1 MTTYNTGNPLGSAAA
16 KDLYDNAENFDHLS
30 NDQVNEAWPDRFG
43 VPRLTWHGMEMRYQE
58 KLTSMGWSLIDSFQN
73 GTTLTRTDQAL
84 RWALPD
90 GDGEYYRWDG
100 VLPKNVPVNSTPET
114 TGGIGTGAWLSVGD
128 AALRSQLAKTGGVNL
143 VNGAL
148 HGAMD
153 SDPNIGFKITTSS
166 GELYE
171 YTPGI
176 TGLAEGFSVS
186 ASQLYLT
193 RNGLSYKYSSP
204 HNTLVWPSQYLD
216 KNADAKTSIE
226 AVMSHGLNIDMN
238 GASVNVSNINATK
251 DLLNAE
257 IVAISDAGSLLTIN
271 SCRVFNVK
279 VNCNSKAVRR
289 PIHIKAGSVNPV
301 LRNFEVFDSA
311 GALQVSAVF
320 VDCNDVK
327 DFVVDGFIVRDCSA
341 VANGTQGDADG
352 PCRGVIVGTALDP
365 YPTQETVSSG
375 VITNGYIYN
384 LGPWEDCDGV
394 VVQVYD
400 SSANTLSA
408 GKIKVHGIK
417 TRNVLKRAVKIQA
430 NNVDVSDIFVQC
442 DDATATNPMYSIVSV
457 YGDQCTISNISG
469 RGRIN
474 NGVDTST
481 GFNHVNNIFLKST
494 ANYEDGAGL
503 HIISGQVSAS
513 NIYSEGARYVV
524 YIRAVSA
531 PTPFVSVSGIGGQGY
546 NGVVIMD
553 MRNGFSISSV
563 HLNDIYATSS
573 STARSSISID
583 ATGGVIGT
591 VNITNVKR
599 LSGANTSSDIN
610 ISGNVSKCY
619 VRGAI
624 LDSGSSTVG
633 VAMATGQ
640 LIAENI
646 STNKVYAVQATQT
659 TDSFINNIDGQVR
672 LVNTTNTRDGLY
684 RSISQS
690 GTNTGL
696 AIVTYA

>member
-1 MTTYNTGNPLGSAAA
+1 
-16 KDLYDNAENFDHLS
+16 
-30 NDQVNEAWPDRFG
+30 
-43 VPRLTWHGMEMRYQE
+43 
-58 KLTSMGWSLIDSFQN
+58 
-73 GTTLTRTDQAL
+73 
-84 RWALPD
+84 
-90 GDGEYYRWDG
+90 
-100 VLPKNVPVNSTPET
+100 
-114 TGGIGTGAWLSVGD
+114 
-128 AALRSQLAKTGGVNL
+128 
-143 VNGAL
+143 
-148 HGAMD
+148 
-153 SDPNIGFKITTSS
+153 
-166 GELYE
+166 
-171 YTPGI
+171 
-176 TGLAEGFSVS
+176 
-186 ASQLYLT
+186 
-193 RNGLSYKYSSP
+193 
-204 HNTLVWPSQYLD
+204 
-216 KNADAKTSIE
+216 
-226 AVMSHGLNIDMN
+226 
-238 GASVNVSNINATK
+238 
-251 DLLNAE
+251 
-257 IVAISDAGSLLTIN
+257 
-271 SCRVFNVK
+271 
-279 VNCNSKAVRR
+279 
-289 PIHIKAGSVNPV
+289 
-301 LRNFEVFDSA
+301 
-311 GALQVSAVF
+311 
-320 VDCNDVK
+320 
-327 DFVVDGFIVRDCSA
+327 
-341 VANGTQGDADG
+341 
-352 PCRGVIVGTALDP
+352 
-365 YPTQETVSSG
+365 
-375 VITNGYIYN
+375 
-384 LGPWEDCDGV
+384 
-394 VVQVYD
+394 
-400 SSANTLSA
+400 
-408 GKIKVHGIK
+408 
-417 TRNVLKRAVKIQA
+417 
-430 NNVDVSDIFVQC
+430 
-442 DDATATNPMYSIVSV
+442 MYSIVSV
-457 YGDQCTISNISG
+457 YGDQCTVSNISG

-546 NGVVIMD
+546 NGVVIME

-633 VAMATGQ
+633 VAMTTGQ

-672 LVNTTNTRDGLY
+672 LVNTTNTRAGLY